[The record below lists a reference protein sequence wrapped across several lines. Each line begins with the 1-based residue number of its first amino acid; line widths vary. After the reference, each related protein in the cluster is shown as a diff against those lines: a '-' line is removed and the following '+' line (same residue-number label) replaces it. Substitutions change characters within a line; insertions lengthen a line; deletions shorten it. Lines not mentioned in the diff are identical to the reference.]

1 MACLLCPA
9 GTYNPTTG
17 ATSID
22 ACLGCPEYEGSDP
35 GADVCWP
42 GVRGAWKLGLYSTWY
57 FEV

>member
-9 GTYNPTTG
+9 GTYNPTTS

-42 GVRGAWKLGLYSTWY
+42 GVRGALKLGLYSTWY